1 MAPSAT
7 EAASLG
13 VRDLSA
19 ALREAKDK
27 KDKKDKGGSEAGSV
41 PDRPRFEPPK
51 VSRKSGRARRAA
63 LCALAEAFLADCVR
77 NPEVRDKFAATR
89 QRDSLKKGDSLFIA
103 GDAGRG
109 ARMNGPG
116 PKSRAS
122 IDRSAGETDVSSVA
136 RKKSLRAPKTPQPTP
151 GVSFAT
157 PRTEKE
163 DE

>member
-1 MAPSAT
+1 M
-7 EAASLG
+7 
-13 VRDLSA
+13 
-19 ALREAKDK
+19 
-27 KDKKDKGGSEAGSV
+27 
-41 PDRPRFEPPK
+41 
-51 VSRKSGRARRAA
+51 
-63 LCALAEAFLADCVR
+63 
-77 NPEVRDKFAATR
+77 FAAI
-89 QRDSLKKGDSLFIA
+89 LGYLLFAWREDFGEGGASAVA